1 MTDIDSILSA
11 IENRTRREILS
22 RLIHGEVY
30 PLQLSRELGISQQAV
45 MKHLYILEKTNIVR
59 MRGIEKSE
67 VGPNRKIY
75 SLDESFILNIYLT
88 PYFFDIR
95 KREINNYDEN
105 IGNVDDPI
113 LMLKKIDEEI
123 EELEEKIA
131 QKISIKKKILSII
144 DNEIIPR
151 MDSDIEREIFSE
163 YIKSWNEEYVAGVVG
178 LPDNIVKQILK
189 RIMDEY
195 L

>member
-67 VGPNRKIY
+67 IGPNRKIY

-123 EELEEKIA
+123 EELEERIA

>member
-123 EELEEKIA
+123 EELEERIA

>member
-67 VGPNRKIY
+67 IGPNRKIY

>member
-1 MTDIDSILSA
+1 MADIDSILSA

-67 VGPNRKIY
+67 IGPNRKIY